1 VGPNSSYLFLED
13 DENEDDVD
21 EIEEK
26 TAVEIGNG
34 YNLEDVTMCISE
46 PDGAAGVP
54 QKVFFSK

>member
-1 VGPNSSYLFLED
+1 LED